1 MGLYG
6 ERVGSLSIICA
17 DAEEKKRV
25 DSQLKIIIR
34 PMYSNV
40 SRVMGPGTAEI
51 IDVCS
56 ILSRFASFSRPFS
69 KFCSVPCRQSI

>member
-1 MGLYG
+1 MQSVAAFPQNMGLYG

-40 SRVMGPGTAEI
+40 SGRRTIV
-51 IDVCS
+51 S
-56 ILSRFASFSRPFS
+56 S
-69 KFCSVPCRQSI
+69 KC